1 VRPVVTLK
9 KANKADSRYAVLG
22 SVVQI
27 IFILIIKVAVI
38 S

>member
-1 VRPVVTLK
+1 VRPVGTLK
-9 KANKADSRYAVLG
+9 KVNEADSRYAVLG

-27 IFILIIKVAVI
+27 VFSLIIKVAVI